1 MFFYVYTSTAGG
13 RNRTRT
19 SSDMASV
26 DQVHELQETVGQLEA
41 TLSTTRDTVKLL
53 QEALNARE
61 TEIQQLRKKLKGQEG
76 LLLRRMQI
84 ISETKKERDDLR
96 RKNAELI
103 LKQAEV
109 GRKHSVNA
117 SPPRLRQVVHPG

>member
-1 MFFYVYTSTAGG
+1 
-13 RNRTRT
+13 
-19 SSDMASV
+19 MASV
-26 DQVHELQETVGQLEA
+26 DQVRELQETVGQLEA

-61 TEIQQLRKKLKGQEG
+61 TEIQQLRKKLKDQEG

-84 ISETKKERDDLR
+84 IAETKKERDDLR

-109 GRKHSVNA
+109 GRKHSVNV